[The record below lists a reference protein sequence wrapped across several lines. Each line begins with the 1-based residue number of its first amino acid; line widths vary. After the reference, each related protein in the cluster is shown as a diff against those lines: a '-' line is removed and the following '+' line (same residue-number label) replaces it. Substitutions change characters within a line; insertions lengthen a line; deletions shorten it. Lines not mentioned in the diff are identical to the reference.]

1 MRGGEGAEIV
11 YPLRTSSTLP
21 SMILDE
27 IGNQGQ
33 IKRKIY
39 QRVLPEDPSK
49 DYYYIMR
56 ETPNTT
62 ALLIEYG
69 FIDNVNDQKK
79 LQNNL
84 LDYVEGVVKAVS
96 NYIGINYILPGEENS
111 NENVYIVKSGDTLY
125 QIAKKYDITVND
137 LKNIN
142 NLVNDNLFIGQSLK
156 IPSNKEEIEK
166 KFNEYIVKSG
176 DTLYQIAKNYNI
188 SVNDLIEY
196 NELSTTILQPGQVIQ
211 IPIIKASDI
220 IYTVKKG
227 DTLYSIALNYNI
239 TPDEI
244 KKLNN
249 LTSNTLSI
257 GQELYI
263 PEGTIIEEI
272 NYVVYQ
278 VLPGDT
284 LYSIAKKYNV
294 SEEEIKEYN
303 NLNSNLLTINQI
315 LQIPVSEVVSENI
328 IYTVKKGDTLYQIAN
343 NYGLTVSEIMN
354 LNNLNTTLL
363 NVGDILLI
371 PNKLSDY

>member
-188 SVNDLIEY
+188 SVNDLIKY